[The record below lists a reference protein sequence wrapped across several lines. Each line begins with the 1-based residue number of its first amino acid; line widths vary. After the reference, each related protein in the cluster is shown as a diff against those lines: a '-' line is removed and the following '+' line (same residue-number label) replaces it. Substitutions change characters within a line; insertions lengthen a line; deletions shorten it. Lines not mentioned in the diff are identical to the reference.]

1 VGVDPDISGRL
12 SRASFKA
19 GKGRYLRTYAWT
31 VNNREQIIQAGL
43 YPYAVLPSTLHMSGI
58 SVYLLALL
66 HIAPATWGV
75 YHILLYK
82 RDSRAALG
90 WIMACLFIPYGGP
103 VAYFIFGINRVRTRA
118 RGIRQSVLAVNYE
131 SGKSRTAFS
140 DAIGK
145 GLNTVGQRVT
155 GRALSDNNAVDV
167 YHNGEQAYPAMLAS
181 IEEAKQQVLLAT
193 YILKTDQ
200 TGRSFADALV
210 AAVARGVDVMVL
222 IDGVGE
228 MYSWKRPSKL
238 LQRRGIK
245 VGRFLPPRL
254 IPPSIYVNLRN
265 HRKLL
270 VVDND
275 IAYAGGMNISD
286 DHTSV
291 SGKRRKVTDVH
302 FGLRGPVVGE
312 LAAVFHDDWLF
323 ATGKSDKA
331 DVEPAPASGG
341 HALCRVVPDGP
352 DDKLDALALTIQ
364 GVVSCA
370 SHSIDIMT
378 PYFLPSREL
387 FASLQAAALR
397 GIRVRIVLPA
407 KNNLFYV
414 HWANRSALTE
424 LLEWG
429 IQICYQPAPFCHS
442 KLFCVDDEYC
452 LIGSANLDPRS
463 LRLNFELGV
472 EIFSAPLNSELR
484 AHIDEVVARSK
495 PVTVDDLQARST
507 LVRLRDSFVNL
518 FSPYL

>member
-1 VGVDPDISGRL
+1 VS
-12 SRASFKA
+12 S
-19 GKGRYLRTYAWT
+19 
-31 VNNREQIIQAGL
+31 
-43 YPYAVLPSTLHMSGI
+43 I

-66 HIAPATWGV
+66 HIAPATWSV

-90 WIMACLFIPYGGP
+90 WIMACLFIPFGGP

-118 RGIRQSVLAVNYE
+118 RGMRRPILSVKYE
-131 SGKSRTAFS
+131 SSQSRTATS

-145 GLNTVGQRVT
+145 GLDTVGQRVT
-155 GRALSDNNAVDV
+155 GRALSSDNAISVF
-167 YHNGEQAYPAMLAS
+167 HNGEQAYPAMLAS
-181 IEEAKQQVLLAT
+181 IENAKSQILLAT

-200 TGRSFADALV
+200 TGRSFADALS
-210 AAVARGVDVMVL
+210 AAAARGVDVMVL
-222 IDGVGE
+222 IDGIGE
-228 MYSWKRPSKL
+228 MYSWKKPSKL
-238 LQRRGIK
+238 LQRRGVN

-270 VVDND
+270 VVDNNV
-275 IAYAGGMNISD
+275 AYAGGMNISD

-291 SGKRRKVTDVH
+291 PGEQRKVTDVH
-302 FGLRGPVVGE
+302 FRLRGPVVAE
-312 LAAVFHDDWLF
+312 LAVVFIDDWRF
-323 ATGKSDKA
+323 ATGQSIELA
-331 DVEPAPASGG
+331 EQQALSVG
-341 HALCRVVPDGP
+341 HARCRVVPDGP

-364 GVVSCA
+364 GVISSA
-370 SHSIDIMT
+370 SNSVDIMT

-387 FASLQAAALR
+387 IASLQSAALR

-414 HWANRSALTE
+414 HWANRNLLGE
-424 LLEWG
+424 LIEWG
-429 IQICYQPAPFCHS
+429 IEICYQPAPFCHS

-463 LRLNFELGV
+463 LRLNFELGI
-472 EIFSAPLNSELR
+472 EIFSAPLNTELR
-484 AHIDEVVARSK
+484 AHIDAVTARSK
-495 PVTVDDLQARST
+495 PITIEELKARST
-507 LVRLRDSFVNL
+507 AVRLRDSFVNL